1 MASSDPSNIESNHSS
16 SEEEEVAIARRTSVR
31 SPSKAQCELVGTRRS
46 RRNPSNIESN
56 PPPSGE
62 EEVVI
67 ARRTSVRSPCKAQ
80 WELVS
85 SRRSRRRPAN
95 STLPSTSNATASRAL
110 NLNSREEFPALQL
123 SGSPSSS
130 SSGDPFAKVVTAA
143 IR

>member
-1 MASSDPSNIESNHSS
+1 MASSDPSNIEPHHSS
-16 SEEEEVAIARRTSVR
+16 SEEEQEEVAIVRRMSSVR
-31 SPSKAQCELVGTRRS
+31 SPRKSQ
-46 RRNPSNIESN
+46 N
-56 PPPSGE
+56 PPPGE
-62 EEVVI
+62 EE
-67 ARRTSVRSPCKAQ
+67 ASSPCKAQ

-110 NLNSREEFPALQL
+110 NLDSQEEFPALQL

-130 SSGDPFAKVVTAA
+130 SSGDPYAKVVSAA

>member
-16 SEEEEVAIARRTSVR
+16 SEEEQEEVAIGRRTSVR
-31 SPSKAQCELVGTRRS
+31 SPSKSQ
-46 RRNPSNIESN
+46 N

-62 EEVVI
+62 EEIVI

-95 STLPSTSNATASRAL
+95 STLPSTSNANSTLPSTSNATASRAL
-110 NLNSREEFPALQL
+110 NLDSQEEFPALQL

-130 SSGDPFAKVVTAA
+130 SSGVT
-143 IR
+143 IRNPKFL

>member
-16 SEEEEVAIARRTSVR
+16 SEEEQEEVAIVRRMSSVR
-31 SPSKAQCELVGTRRS
+31 SPRKSQ
-46 RRNPSNIESN
+46 N

-62 EEVVI
+62 EEIVI
-67 ARRTSVRSPCKAQ
+67 AGRTSASSPCKAQ

-130 SSGDPFAKVVTAA
+130 SSGDPYAKVVSAA

>member
-16 SEEEEVAIARRTSVR
+16 SEEEQEEVAIGRRTSVR
-31 SPSKAQCELVGTRRS
+31 SPSKSQ
-46 RRNPSNIESN
+46 N

-62 EEVVI
+62 EEIVI
-67 ARRTSVRSPCKAQ
+67 ARRPSARSPCKEK

-110 NLNSREEFPALQL
+110 NLDSQEEFPALQL